1 MKGAAIVR
9 KNVQGITGLI
19 CGLVLFALPAL
30 AGVGGIDREVLV
42 DPRVTN
48 DEIGSP
54 HFGKVE
60 TKIDAATL
68 LGNSHPPGA
77 TIVANTG
84 VLHGTLDSNQTGGFV
99 YIPDPDFWMHGTD
112 RFTFSVLHPGG
123 TTQIAVAMLVAQ
135 TPGHFDSAVTFDGPL
150 GVWALEEFQG
160 TATAANSKL
169 TILGTPGGLQLAE
182 ANVNRDQI
190 PEGDVHGLAQG
201 GKVVGGGGSPPPQPP
216 PPPPSGIAAGP
227 DYYESFTLLRGLA
240 SANGKPFSLAL
251 RPRPEGDDLRVETIS
266 PSGSIEASEWYFIG
280 PGPHRYEV
288 TWWESGHPTVM
299 IWADGSFVMSRAI
312 PGLNI
317 DRVEL
322 GVLSPHTVTGSGLQ
336 LDDISLY
343 GWDYGAPTKRARLA
357 VVESF
362 EDGVANGLSTS
373 GTAYMSASSPMNG
386 TRDLVVES
394 WNGQGSAV
402 IYQNAN
408 NQAER
413 SWGARF
419 RLRAENLVLPDNAIV
434 TIAEAYSNAR
444 GSAPFRVELR
454 RNSGNVYQL
463 RTVVKLNNGTEQAS
477 VWGHFSSAGTN
488 VEVQYT
494 TPPSGTFKTGTARLW
509 VSGVLRSEQTLLD
522 NYNLTTDGFRMGL
535 INPASGIS
543 GYARFDTIQT
553 WALTY

>member
-1 MKGAAIVR
+1 MR
-9 KNVQGITGLI
+9 KMIQGITGLVI
-19 CGLVLFALPAL
+19 GSVLCALPAY
-30 AGVGGIDREVLV
+30 AGVTGIDREVIV
-42 DPRVTN
+42 DPRKV
-48 DEIGSP
+48 SVVS
-54 HFGKVE
+54 GKVVVE
-60 TKIDAATL
+60 IPPASL
-68 LGNSHPPGA
+68 LGDSHPAGS
-77 TIVANTG
+77 TIVSNTG
-84 VLHGTLDSNQTGGFV
+84 VLHGTLEPKPAGVLEYS
-99 YIPDPDFWMHGTD
+99 PDDEFWLHGTD
-112 RFTFSVLHPGG
+112 RFTFTVQHPGG
-123 TTQIAVAMLVAQ
+123 NTQIGVAMLVAQ
-135 TPGHFDSAVTFDGPL
+135 TPGYFDSAVNFDGPL
-150 GVWALEEFQG
+150 GVWAIEELQG

-169 TILGTPGGLQLAE
+169 TILGTAGGLQLAE

-190 PEGDVHGLAQG
+190 PDGEAHGLSQG
-201 GKVVGGGGSPPPQPP
+201 GKVIGGGGSPPPQPP
-216 PPPPSGIAAGP
+216 PPPPSGLAVGP
-227 DYYESFTLLRGLA
+227 DYYESFTLLRGVA
-240 SANGKPFSLAL
+240 TFDGKPFSLTL
-251 RPRPEGDDLRVETIS
+251 RPRPEGDDLRVDTIS
-266 PSGSIEASEWYFIG
+266 PSGSVVSSDWAFIG
-280 PGPHRYEV
+280 LGPHRYEV
-288 TWWESGHPTVM
+288 MWWENAELPTVM
-299 IWADGSFVMSRAI
+299 VWVDGRLVVTKQI
-312 PGLNI
+312 EELNI
-317 DRVEL
+317 DRIEL

-336 LDDISLY
+336 LDDITLH

-362 EDGVANGLSTS
+362 EDGVANDLSTS
-373 GTAYMSASSPMNG
+373 GTAYMSTSGPMNG

-394 WNGQGSAV
+394 WSGLTSSV

-419 RLRAENLVLPDNAIV
+419 RLRADNLVLPENALV

-444 GSAPFRVELR
+444 GNAPFRVELR

-477 VWGHFSSAGTN
+477 AWGHFNPAGTN

-494 TPPSGTFKTGTARLW
+494 TPPSGTFQTGTARLW

-553 WALTY
+553 WALTN